1 MADEGGS
8 GLEPIRVR
16 DGDPPRPRA
25 PRPAVFL
32 DRDGVLNQV
41 PGDGSRASSPRNEN
55 ELRLVPGAAEAVR
68 RLAGAGYLLV
78 VVTNQPDVAR
88 GGMPF
93 ATAIA
98 LTRSV
103 VDRLGL
109 DDGYLCPHDGPDGC
123 PCRKPAGGMLT
134 TASRDW
140 AIDLTASWL
149 IGDRWV
155 DLGAAR
161 AAGVQSVLVERAY
174 SWGVAGGAAPPSD
187 LRPTVVVT
195 GLGDAV
201 DAILNAAPR

>member
-41 PGDGSRASSPRNEN
+41 PGDGSRALLTSERERVAARARRRRGRSPAR
-55 ELRLVPGAAEAVR
+55 RCRVPAGRGDQPTR
-68 RLAGAGYLLV
+68 RGAG
-78 VVTNQPDVAR
+78 R
-88 GGMPF
+88 MPF

-123 PCRKPAGGMLT
+123 PCRSRPGMRPPRRGT
-134 TASRDW
+134 GRSTSPR
-140 AIDLTASWL
+140 SWL

>member
-16 DGDPPRPRA
+16 DADPPRRRA
-25 PRPAVFL
+25 RRPAVFL

-41 PGDGSRASSPRNEN
+41 PGDGSRASSPRDET
-55 ELRLVPGAAEAVR
+55 ELRLVPGAPEAVR

-134 TASRDW
+134 TR
-140 AIDLTASWL
+140 
-149 IGDRWV
+149 
-155 DLGAAR
+155 
-161 AAGVQSVLVERAY
+161 
-174 SWGVAGGAAPPSD
+174 VA
-187 LRPTVVVT
+187 
-195 GLGDAV
+195 GLGDRPHRVVADRRPMGRPGRGPRRGRAIGARGTAV
-201 DAILNAAPR
+201 QLGCGRWRRAALGSPCRPSW